1 MFEKSRKKAESYQQ
15 ELVEKHFAEVEN
27 IYQKMRGWRHDY
39 NNHMQVLKA
48 YLAEKKYAEAEA
60 YVDSLSH
67 DLAAV
72 DMTLKTGNIMVDAI
86 LNSKISLMQS
96 RKIRVDATAFV
107 PAKLSISEID
117 LCILIG
123 NLLDNAMEAC
133 MALPE
138 EERFVIV
145 YIKNRGSGLYLSF
158 TNSAGKKMPK
168 QGTLFASSK
177 GENHGFG
184 LIRVDDI
191 VKKYGGILTRAS
203 EDGGF
208 TTELLLPIE

>member
-1 MFEKSRKKAESYQQ
+1 MFKKSRKKAEIYQQ

-27 IYQKMRGWRHDY
+27 IYQKMRGWRHNY

-60 YVDSLSH
+60 YIDALSH
-67 DLAAV
+67 DLMTVA
-72 DMTLKTGNIMVDAI
+72 MTLKTGNIMVDAI

-96 RKIRVDATAFV
+96 RKIRVDVTVFV
-107 PAKLSISEID
+107 PAKLSVSEID

-123 NLLDNAMEAC
+123 NLLDNAMDAC

-138 EERFVIV
+138 EARFVIV
-145 YIKNRGSGLYLSF
+145 YIKSRGSGLYLSF
-158 TNSAGKKMPK
+158 TNSAGKKLPK
-168 QGTLFASSK
+168 QGNRFASVK

-191 VKKYGGILTRAS
+191 VKKYGGILTHAS

-208 TTELLLPIE
+208 TTEILLPIE